1 VIALCLVAYRPILTY
16 RSTPFANFIDSPAIG
31 TLRSK
36 YVPDEN
42 KSVILSLFG
51 IPLNSLVVLAYLFI
65 KQLGM
70 SGALGL
76 SSAALAIAT
85 GCMARLRSIARKDE
99 AATAA

>member
-1 VIALCLVAYRPILTY
+1 MCRSQPILIT
-16 RSTPFANFIDSPAIG
+16 SLPTLPIQSQIHSPAIG

-70 SGALGL
+70 SGALGV
-76 SSAALAIAT
+76 SSAALAIAA
-85 GCMARLRSIARKDE
+85 GCMAKLRSIAKKEE
-99 AATAA
+99 AKA